1 MDFKKILKNT
11 LHEARRLK
19 KPLHEARKLRLD
31 LHRTG
36 YAFKS
41 MAKDPTATTG
51 EKLKNYTYGSMTH
64 GLRNAVKYGT
74 KAAEAGTNKF
84 KDVYN
89 SSAYVKPIIQGQLNV
104 KREVGNIV
112 KNNPVN
118 TTLGGLATLEGGR
131 RLLKDD
137 EDDKDSQSLT
147 TNLSESENMLANR
160 LKQMKQLKQNTSLQ
174 ESSYSEPKEGTFY
187 DKVFNSKK
195 TVPDNPDNS
204 SISNLSS
211 KTDDLRYKS
220 EKDTDKEVEEIP
232 TQGGEEPKESLN
244 ENQSG
249 MESEEVKPFNI
260 HSKLRS
266 ILEAA
271 HSDNPELG
279 KNEGWTLDNR
289 NKLAKDLKSL
299 RKTRDKDRRKADFA
313 NSSEVKDWRN
323 KTANTADNLAR
334 ELSSNGGNTQSRTTP
349 FANNSRTQY
358 GNSPRIAKTATK

>member
-1 MDFKKILKNT
+1 MNFKKILK
-11 LHEARRLK
+11 EEIKILK
-19 KPLHEARKLRLD
+19 NPIHEARKLRLD

-36 YAFKS
+36 NAFKN

-51 EKLKNYTYGSMTH
+51 EKIKNYAYGSLTH
-64 GLRNAVKYGT
+64 GLRNTVKYGT

-84 KDVYN
+84 KDAYN
-89 SSAYVKPIIQGQLNV
+89 SSDYVKPIIQGQLNV
-104 KREVGNIV
+104 KREVGNII
-112 KNNPVN
+112 KNNPVK

-137 EDDKDSQSLT
+137 EDDKDPQSLT
-147 TNLSESENMLANR
+147 TNLSESENMLANKLKR
-160 LKQMKQLKQNTSLQ
+160 LKQLKQNTLH

-211 KTDDLRYKS
+211 KTDDLRYRS

-271 HSDNPELG
+271 HADNPELG
-279 KNEGWTLDNR
+279 KNEGWTTQNR

-299 RKTRDKDRRKADFA
+299 RKTRDKDRRKADFV

-334 ELSSNGGNTQSRTTP
+334 ELSSSGGNTQSRTTP

>member
-1 MDFKKILKNT
+1 MNL
-11 LHEARRLK
+11 
-19 KPLHEARKLRLD
+19 
-31 LHRTG
+31 
-36 YAFKS
+36 
-41 MAKDPTATTG
+41 
-51 EKLKNYTYGSMTH
+51 
-64 GLRNAVKYGT
+64 
-74 KAAEAGTNKF
+74 
-84 KDVYN
+84 
-89 SSAYVKPIIQGQLNV
+89 
-104 KREVGNIV
+104 KRELFTI
-112 KNNPVN
+112 
-118 TTLGGLATLEGGR
+118 
-131 RLLKDD
+131 
-137 EDDKDSQSLT
+137 
-147 TNLSESENMLANR
+147 
-160 LKQMKQLKQNTSLQ
+160 
-174 ESSYSEPKEGTFY
+174 
-187 DKVFNSKK
+187 VFNSKK

-249 MESEEVKPFNI
+249 MESKENNPFNI

-271 HSDNPELG
+271 HSDNPELD
-279 KNEGWTLDNR
+279 KNAVWTTQNR

-334 ELSSNGGNTQSRTTP
+334 ELSSSGGNTQSRTTP

>member
-11 LHEARRLK
+11 LHEARK
-19 KPLHEARKLRLD
+19 FNTLHEARKLRLD

-36 YAFKS
+36 KAFKN
-41 MAKDPTATTG
+41 MAKDPTSTTG
-51 EKLKNYTYGSMTH
+51 EKIKNYTYGTMTH
-64 GLRNAVKYGT
+64 GLRNAIKYGT

-84 KDVYN
+84 KDVYD
-89 SSAYVKPIIQGQLNV
+89 SSTYVKPIIQGQLNV

-112 KNNPVN
+112 KNNPVK

-137 EDDKDSQSLT
+137 EDDKGSPSLT
-147 TNLSESENMLANR
+147 SNSSVSENMVANKVKR
-160 LKQMKQLKQNTSLQ
+160 WKQWKQNTSLQ

-260 HSKLRS
+260 HS
-266 ILEAA
+266 
-271 HSDNPELG
+271 
-279 KNEGWTLDNR
+279 
-289 NKLAKDLKSL
+289 
-299 RKTRDKDRRKADFA
+299 
-313 NSSEVKDWRN
+313 
-323 KTANTADNLAR
+323 
-334 ELSSNGGNTQSRTTP
+334 
-349 FANNSRTQY
+349 
-358 GNSPRIAKTATK
+358 

>member
-1 MDFKKILKNT
+1 MNFKKILKN
-11 LHEARRLK
+11 
-19 KPLHEARKLRLD
+19 PIHEARKLRLD

-36 YAFKS
+36 KVFKN

-84 KDVYN
+84 KDVYD
-89 SSAYVKPIIQGQLNV
+89 SSTYVKPIIQGQLNV

-112 KNNPVN
+112 KNNPVK

-160 LKQMKQLKQNTSLQ
+160 LKQLKQLKQNTLQ

-271 HSDNPELG
+271 HAYNPELG

>member
-1 MDFKKILKNT
+1 MNFKKILKN
-11 LHEARRLK
+11 
-19 KPLHEARKLRLD
+19 PIHEARKLRLD

-36 YAFKS
+36 KVFKN

-84 KDVYN
+84 KDAYN
-89 SSAYVKPIIQGQLNV
+89 SSDYVKPIIQGQLNV

-112 KNNPVN
+112 KNNPVK

-147 TNLSESENMLANR
+147 TNLSESENMLANKLKR
-160 LKQMKQLKQNTSLQ
+160 LKQLKLNTLQ

-249 MESEEVKPFNI
+249 MESKENNPFNI

-271 HSDNPELG
+271 HADNPELG

-323 KTANTADNLAR
+323 KTANTTDNLAR

>member
-1 MDFKKILKNT
+1 MNFKKILKN
-11 LHEARRLK
+11 
-19 KPLHEARKLRLD
+19 PIHEARKLRLD

-36 YAFKS
+36 KVFKN

-89 SSAYVKPIIQGQLNV
+89 SSDYVKPIIQGQLNV

-112 KNNPVN
+112 KNNPVK
-118 TTLGGLATLEGGR
+118 TTLGGLITLEGGR

-137 EDDKDSQSLT
+137 EDPQPPT

-160 LKQMKQLKQNTSLQ
+160 LRQLKQNTLQ
-174 ESSYSEPKEGTFY
+174 EGSYSEPKEGTFY

-266 ILEAA
+266 ILEAVHA
-271 HSDNPELG
+271 DNPELG
-279 KNEGWTLDNR
+279 KNEGWTLGNR

-299 RKTRDKDRRKADFA
+299 RKTRDKDRKKANFA

-334 ELSSNGGNTQSRTTP
+334 ELSSSGGNTQTKNTP
-349 FANNSRTQY
+349 FSTNTRSQY

>member
-1 MDFKKILKNT
+1 MNFKKILKN
-11 LHEARRLK
+11 
-19 KPLHEARKLRLD
+19 PIHEARKLRLD

-36 YAFKS
+36 KVFKN

-84 KDVYN
+84 KDVYD
-89 SSAYVKPIIQGQLNV
+89 SSTYVKPIIQGQLNV

-112 KNNPVN
+112 KNNPVK

-160 LKQMKQLKQNTSLQ
+160 LKQMKQLKQNTLQ

-249 MESEEVKPFNI
+249 MESKENNPFNI

-271 HSDNPELG
+271 HADNPELG

>member
-1 MDFKKILKNT
+1 MNFKKILKN
-11 LHEARRLK
+11 
-19 KPLHEARKLRLD
+19 PIHEARKLRLD

-36 YAFKS
+36 KVFKN

-84 KDVYN
+84 KDAYN
-89 SSAYVKPIIQGQLNV
+89 SSDYVKPIIQGQLNV

-112 KNNPVN
+112 KNNPVK

-147 TNLSESENMLANR
+147 TNLSESENMLANQIKQLR
-160 LKQMKQLKQNTSLQ
+160 QMKQLKQNSLQ

-271 HSDNPELG
+271 HADNPELG

-334 ELSSNGGNTQSRTTP
+334 ELSSSGGNTQSRTTP

>member
-1 MDFKKILKNT
+1 MNFKKILKN
-11 LHEARRLK
+11 
-19 KPLHEARKLRLD
+19 PIHEARKLRLD

-36 YAFKS
+36 NAFKS

-51 EKLKNYTYGSMTH
+51 EKIKNYAYGSLTH
-64 GLRNAVKYGT
+64 GLRNTVKYGT

-84 KDVYN
+84 KDAYN
-89 SSAYVKPIIQGQLNV
+89 SSDYVKPIIRGQLNV

-112 KNNPVN
+112 KNNPVK
-118 TTLGGLATLEGGR
+118 TTLGGLITLEGGR

-137 EDDKDSQSLT
+137 EDDKDPQPPT
-147 TNLSESENMLANR
+147 TNLSESENMLANILR
-160 LKQMKQLKQNTSLQ
+160 QLKQNTLQ

-249 MESEEVKPFNI
+249 MESKENNPFDI
-260 HSKLRS
+260 HTKLQS

-271 HSDNPELG
+271 HADNPELD
-279 KNEGWTLDNR
+279 KNAVWTTQNR

-323 KTANTADNLAR
+323 KTANTTDNLAR
-334 ELSSNGGNTQSRTTP
+334 ELSSSGGNTQSRTTP
-349 FANNSRTQY
+349 FSTNARLQY

>member
-1 MDFKKILKNT
+1 MNFKKILKN
-11 LHEARRLK
+11 
-19 KPLHEARKLRLD
+19 PIHEARKLRLD

-36 YAFKS
+36 KVFKN
-41 MAKDPTATTG
+41 MAKDPTATTS

-89 SSAYVKPIIQGQLNV
+89 SSDYVKPIIQGQLNV

-112 KNNPVN
+112 KNNPVK

-160 LKQMKQLKQNTSLQ
+160 LRQLKQNTLQ

-271 HSDNPELG
+271 HADNPELG

-323 KTANTADNLAR
+323 KTANTSDNLAR
-334 ELSSNGGNTQSRTTP
+334 ELSSSGGNTQTKNTP

>member
-1 MDFKKILKNT
+1 
-11 LHEARRLK
+11 
-19 KPLHEARKLRLD
+19 
-31 LHRTG
+31 
-36 YAFKS
+36 
-41 MAKDPTATTG
+41 
-51 EKLKNYTYGSMTH
+51 
-64 GLRNAVKYGT
+64 
-74 KAAEAGTNKF
+74 
-84 KDVYN
+84 
-89 SSAYVKPIIQGQLNV
+89 
-104 KREVGNIV
+104 
-112 KNNPVN
+112 
-118 TTLGGLATLEGGR
+118 
-131 RLLKDD
+131 
-137 EDDKDSQSLT
+137 
-147 TNLSESENMLANR
+147 MLANR
-160 LKQMKQLKQNTSLQ
+160 LKQMKQLKQNTLQ
-174 ESSYSEPKEGTFY
+174 EGSYSEPKEGTFY

-249 MESEEVKPFNI
+249 MESKENNPFNI

-271 HSDNPELG
+271 HADNPELG

>member
-11 LHEARRLK
+11 LHEAR
-19 KPLHEARKLRLD
+19 KLRLD

-36 YAFKS
+36 KVFKN

-89 SSAYVKPIIQGQLNV
+89 SSDYVKPIIRGQLNV

-112 KNNPVN
+112 KNNPVK

-137 EDDKDSQSLT
+137 EDDKDFQSLT
-147 TNLSESENMLANR
+147 TNLSESENMLANKLKR
-160 LKQMKQLKQNTSLQ
+160 LKQLKQNTLQ

-279 KNEGWTLDNR
+279 KNEGWTLGNR

-323 KTANTADNLAR
+323 KTANTSDNLAR
-334 ELSSNGGNTQSRTTP
+334 ELSSSGGNTQSRTTP
-349 FANNSRTQY
+349 FANNSRLQY

>member
-1 MDFKKILKNT
+1 MNFKKILKN
-11 LHEARRLK
+11 
-19 KPLHEARKLRLD
+19 PIHEARKLRLD

-36 YAFKS
+36 KVFKN

-84 KDVYN
+84 KDVYD
-89 SSAYVKPIIQGQLNV
+89 SSTYVKPIIQGQLNV
-104 KREVGNIV
+104 KREVGNII
-112 KNNPVN
+112 KNNPVK

-137 EDDKDSQSLT
+137 EDDKDSQTTT

-160 LKQMKQLKQNTSLQ
+160 LRQLNQLKQLKQNSLQ
-174 ESSYSEPKEGTFY
+174 EGSYSEPKEGTFY

-220 EKDTDKEVEEIP
+220 EKDADKEVEEIP

-244 ENQSG
+244 ENHSG

-266 ILEAA
+266 ILEAVHA
-271 HSDNPELG
+271 DNPELD
-279 KNEGWTLDNR
+279 KNAVWTTSNR

-299 RKTRDKDRRKADFA
+299 RKTRDKDRKKADFA

-334 ELSSNGGNTQSRTTP
+334 ELSSSGGNTQSRTTP

>member
-1 MDFKKILKNT
+1 MNFKKILKN
-11 LHEARRLK
+11 
-19 KPLHEARKLRLD
+19 PIHEARKLRLD

-36 YAFKS
+36 KVFKN

-84 KDVYN
+84 KDVYD
-89 SSAYVKPIIQGQLNV
+89 SSTYVKPIIQGQLNV

-112 KNNPVN
+112 KNNPVK
-118 TTLGGLATLEGGR
+118 TTLGGLITLEGGR

-137 EDDKDSQSLT
+137 EDDKDKDSQSPT
-147 TNLSESENMLANR
+147 TNLSESENMLANKLKR
-160 LKQMKQLKQNTSLQ
+160 LRQLKQNTLQ
-174 ESSYSEPKEGTFY
+174 EGSYSEPKEGTFY

>member
-1 MDFKKILKNT
+1 MDFKKILKN
-11 LHEARRLK
+11 
-19 KPLHEARKLRLD
+19 PIHEARKLRLD

-36 YAFKS
+36 KVFKN

-84 KDVYN
+84 KDVYD
-89 SSAYVKPIIQGQLNV
+89 SSDYVKPIIQGQLNV

-112 KNNPVN
+112 KNNPVK
-118 TTLGGLATLEGGR
+118 TTLGGLITLEGGR

-137 EDDKDSQSLT
+137 EDPQPPT

-160 LKQMKQLKQNTSLQ
+160 LKRLKQLKQNTLQ

-279 KNEGWTLDNR
+279 KNEGWTLGNR

-323 KTANTADNLAR
+323 KTANTSDNLAR
-334 ELSSNGGNTQSRTTP
+334 ELSSSGGNTQTKNTP
-349 FANNSRTQY
+349 FSTNTRSQY

>member
-36 YAFKS
+36 KVFKN

-84 KDVYN
+84 KDVYD
-89 SSAYVKPIIQGQLNV
+89 SSDYVKPIIQGQLNV

-112 KNNPVN
+112 KNDPVK

-137 EDDKDSQSLT
+137 EDSQPTT

-160 LKQMKQLKQNTSLQ
+160 LRQLKQNTLQ

-195 TVPDNPDNS
+195 TIPDNPDNS

-271 HSDNPELG
+271 HADNPELG

-323 KTANTADNLAR
+323 KTANTSDNLAR
-334 ELSSNGGNTQSRTTP
+334 ELSSSGGNTQTKNTP
-349 FANNSRTQY
+349 FSTNTRLQY

>member
-1 MDFKKILKNT
+1 MNFKKILKN
-11 LHEARRLK
+11 
-19 KPLHEARKLRLD
+19 PIHEARKLRLD

-36 YAFKS
+36 KVFKN

-84 KDVYN
+84 KDAYN
-89 SSAYVKPIIQGQLNV
+89 SSDYVKPIIQGQLNV

-112 KNNPVN
+112 KNNPVK

-137 EDDKDSQSLT
+137 EDSQPTT

-160 LKQMKQLKQNTSLQ
+160 LRQLKQNTLQ
-174 ESSYSEPKEGTFY
+174 EGSYSEPKEGTFY

-260 HSKLRS
+260 HTKLQS
-266 ILEAA
+266 ILEAV
-271 HSDNPELG
+271 HVDNPELD
-279 KNEGWTLDNR
+279 KNAVWTTSNR

-323 KTANTADNLAR
+323 KTANTSDNLAR
-334 ELSSNGGNTQSRTTP
+334 ELSSSGGNTQTKNTP
-349 FANNSRTQY
+349 FSTNTRSQY

>member
-1 MDFKKILKNT
+1 M
-11 LHEARRLK
+11 
-19 KPLHEARKLRLD
+19 
-31 LHRTG
+31 
-36 YAFKS
+36 
-41 MAKDPTATTG
+41 
-51 EKLKNYTYGSMTH
+51 
-64 GLRNAVKYGT
+64 
-74 KAAEAGTNKF
+74 
-84 KDVYN
+84 
-89 SSAYVKPIIQGQLNV
+89 
-104 KREVGNIV
+104 
-112 KNNPVN
+112 
-118 TTLGGLATLEGGR
+118 GGLATLEGGR

-137 EDDKDSQSLT
+137 EDSQSLT
-147 TNLSESENMLANR
+147 TNLSESENMLANKLKR

-195 TVPDNPDNS
+195 TIPDNPDNS

-271 HSDNPELG
+271 HADNPELG

-299 RKTRDKDRRKADFA
+299 RKTRDKDRKKRF
-313 NSSEVKDWRN
+313 
-323 KTANTADNLAR
+323 
-334 ELSSNGGNTQSRTTP
+334 
-349 FANNSRTQY
+349 
-358 GNSPRIAKTATK
+358 

>member
-1 MDFKKILKNT
+1 MNFKKILKN
-11 LHEARRLK
+11 
-19 KPLHEARKLRLD
+19 PIHEARKLRLD

-36 YAFKS
+36 NAFKN

-84 KDVYN
+84 KDAYN
-89 SSAYVKPIIQGQLNV
+89 SSDYVKPIIQGQLNV

-112 KNNPVN
+112 KNNPVK
-118 TTLGGLATLEGGR
+118 TTLGGLVTLEGGR

-137 EDDKDSQSLT
+137 EDDKDPQPPT

-160 LKQMKQLKQNTSLQ
+160 LRQLKQNTLQ

-271 HSDNPELG
+271 HADNPELG
-279 KNEGWTLDNR
+279 KNEGWTTRNR

-334 ELSSNGGNTQSRTTP
+334 ELSSSGGNTQSRTTP